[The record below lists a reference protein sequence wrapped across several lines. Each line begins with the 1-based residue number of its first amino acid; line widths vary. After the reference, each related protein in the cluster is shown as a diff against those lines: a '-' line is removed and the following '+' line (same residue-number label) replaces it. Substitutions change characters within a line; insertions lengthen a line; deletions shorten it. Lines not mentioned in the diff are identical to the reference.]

1 MSKMKELY
9 SCMADVKIAHDHM
22 GVALAVRLRDAKDEA
37 KMRQLIDD
45 SIPDD
50 LITDFKGVIKKMKK
64 WEKEALDNLPFE

>member
-9 SCMADVKIAHDHM
+9 NCMRDVKIAHEHM
-22 GVALAVRLRDAKDEA
+22 GVSLSIRLQDTKDEA

-50 LITDFKGVIKKMKK
+50 LITDFKNVIEKMKK
-64 WEKEALDNLPFE
+64 WEKEGLDNLPFE